1 MHDSSLIP
9 KTSFH
14 YVTCNKNGVIFFVG
28 WSIPIAIVSLSLL
41 MVEIVLRDNSF
52 HTILQDNVY
61 IFITIR

>member
-1 MHDSSLIP
+1 M
-9 KTSFH
+9 
-14 YVTCNKNGVIFFVG
+14 NKNGVIFFVG